1 MRTQLASGVFPSL
14 FAPMAPACPSC
25 KELMS
30 FKSAEPWTL
39 LRGHQLDRY
48 LFECD
53 ECGHSITR
61 MVDEDRL

>member
-1 MRTQLASGVFPSL
+1 MRTQLASRMSPSP
-14 FAPMAPACPSC
+14 FAPMAPACPHC
-25 KELMS
+25 NDLMS
-30 FKSAEPWTL
+30 LQSAEPWTL

-48 LFECD
+48 VFECA